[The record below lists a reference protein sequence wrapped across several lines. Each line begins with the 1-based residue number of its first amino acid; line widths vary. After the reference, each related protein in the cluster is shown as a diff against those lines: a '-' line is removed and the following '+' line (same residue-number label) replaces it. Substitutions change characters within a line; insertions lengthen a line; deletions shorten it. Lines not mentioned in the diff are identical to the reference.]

1 MIRTKFATNTIS
13 DWISMLLEFEDKLE
27 KWSSNNAN
35 ATYAIEVFVGEK
47 EYYVL
52 VTVDSDE
59 EDNNTDSLK
68 L

>member
-1 MIRTKFATNTIS
+1 MIRTKFATPNIT

>member
-1 MIRTKFATNTIS
+1 MIRTKFATPNIT

-47 EYYVL
+47 EYYIL